1 MYIDL
6 IQPNSDKGFNCPYL
20 LFIPNSNCSGKHL
33 VLEMGNPRVSYSIKE
48 SIKSQVDEFICGG
61 PFISSYKQALINSS
75 SPMIM
80 PIFPRPIVK
89 EGKDSDVCVIEF
101 NHTSLNTD
109 YSLLKRMDLQTIAM
123 VNDAKERLR
132 EKGIDVLDKL
142 ILTGYSSSAQ
152 FALRFSVVY
161 PEMIHAVIAGGFN
174 GLGTLPV
181 SEVDGKMANFPI
193 GINDIESKFG
203 KKFNSK
209 EFATIK
215 HYLYMGLDDRHAY
228 HKPFTV
234 GNEATEFVESV
245 FSGDIID
252 GRLKKYLSIMEQNTK
267 VQFFAIP
274 NCDHYIGAKMA
285 RDESFRKFFESTF
298 SKVLSDNQ
306 KNNEQEK

>member
-6 IQPNSDKGFNCPYL
+6 IQPNSDKGFNCPYI
-20 LFIPNSNCSGKHL
+20 LFIPNDNCSGNHL
-33 VLEMGNPRVSYSIKE
+33 VLEMGNPRVSRSIKE

-89 EGKDSDVCVIEF
+89 EGRDGDICVIEF
-101 NHTSLNTD
+101 NHTSLSTD
-109 YSLLKRMDLQTIAM
+109 YPILKRMDLQTIAM
-123 VNDAKERLR
+123 VKDAKQRLK
-132 EKGIDVLDKL
+132 EKGINVLDKL

-152 FALRFSVVY
+152 FALRFSAIY
-161 PEMIHAVIAGGFN
+161 PEMVHAVIVGGFN

-181 SEVDGKMANFPI
+181 SELDGKAANFPI

-203 KKFNSK
+203 KSFNSK
-209 EFATIK
+209 EYSLIK

-234 GNEATEFVESV
+234 GDEATNFVGSV
-245 FSGDIID
+245 FPGDIIND
-252 GRLKKYLSIMEQNTK
+252 RLKKYLAILEKNTK
-267 VQFFAIP
+267 LQFYAVP

-285 RDESFRKFFESTF
+285 RDENFRRFFESTF
-298 SKVLSDNQ
+298 SKVLCDNQ
-306 KNNEQEK
+306 KNNELEK